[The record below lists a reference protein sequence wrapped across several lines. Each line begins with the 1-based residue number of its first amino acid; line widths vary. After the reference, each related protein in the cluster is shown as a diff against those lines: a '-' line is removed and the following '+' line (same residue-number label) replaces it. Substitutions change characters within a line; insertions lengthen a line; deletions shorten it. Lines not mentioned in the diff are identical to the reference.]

1 MNMPL
6 FKIHV
11 VILFAAVLIFESYS
25 AQENPE
31 ENKEAKK
38 LQCYNGTYTS
48 ENILKQGISQIF
60 IDCPSGSSCFVSRTL
75 GMKRFSIFTF
85 GCGGQHP
92 EIENGKCCQY
102 FKKMPKVPIIYFFDD
117 SDLCQ
122 YKN

>member
-1 MNMPL
+1 MPL

-31 ENKEAKK
+31 ENKGAKK

-60 IDCPSGSSCFVSRTL
+60 VDCPRILQLS
-75 GMKRFSIFTF
+75 
-85 GCGGQHP
+85 
-92 EIENGKCCQY
+92 
-102 FKKMPKVPIIYFFDD
+102 
-117 SDLCQ
+117 
-122 YKN
+122 